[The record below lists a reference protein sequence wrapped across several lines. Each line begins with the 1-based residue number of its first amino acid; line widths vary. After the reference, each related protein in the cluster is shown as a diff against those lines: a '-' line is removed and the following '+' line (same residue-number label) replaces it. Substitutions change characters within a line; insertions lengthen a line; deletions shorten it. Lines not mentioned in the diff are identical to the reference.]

1 MYVNSIPCVKVK
13 GVESEY
19 FRIDSGVIQ
28 VCIMSPWLFSV
39 YICAVM
45 KEVKMSMGRM
55 GVWFIEEGRLPGLL
69 YADDLILYGDVAEN
83 LKVMMRNFVKISR
96 RDMKVNANKRKVMV
110 IEGEEGLE
118 FEIHV
123 DWV

>member
-1 MYVNSIPCVKVK
+1 
-13 GVESEY
+13 
-19 FRIDSGVIQ
+19 
-28 VCIMSPWLFSV
+28 
-39 YICAVM
+39 
-45 KEVKMSMGRM
+45 MSMGRM